1 MIRLHV
7 HGSGGRLGQAIVRAA
22 TPSAGFHLTKSGRFD
37 DLSAAVAACDV
48 ALDVSQPQ
56 GSLAIATCCAADGKP
71 LVIGTTGHAHDQL
84 QKLRA
89 AAAWTAILLAP
100 NFSIGVNLL
109 FWLTEKA
116 DAVLGPNFDVEIL
129 ELHHRLKK
137 DSPSGTARRL
147 AEIVASARQLE
158 YDQSVRHGREGI
170 IGERAQ
176 NEIGMHAVRG
186 GDIVGEHTVYFAGIG
201 ERIELTHRALSR
213 ENFAQGAL
221 KAARW
226 LVGKQAGWYDMQD
239 VLGLK

>member
-7 HGSGGRLGQAIVRAA
+7 HGAGGRLGQAIVRAA
-22 TPSAGFHLTKSGRFD
+22 ESSAGFYVTRSGRFD
-37 DLSAAVAACDV
+37 DLSASIAACDV
-48 ALDVSQPQ
+48 AIDVSQPQ
-56 GSLAIATCCAADGKP
+56 GSVAIATCCAADGKP
-71 LVIGTTGHAHDQL
+71 LVIGTTGHANDQL
-84 QKLRA
+84 QKLKA
-89 AAAWTAILLAP
+89 AAAWTAILLTP
-100 NFSIGVNLL
+100 NFSIGINLL

-116 DAVLGPNFDVEIL
+116 NGVLGPNFDVEIL

-147 AEIVASARQLE
+147 GEIIANARQLE
-158 YDQSVRHGREGI
+158 YDQSVRHGREGFV
-170 IGERAQ
+170 GERAP

-186 GDIVGEHTVYFAGIG
+186 GDIVGEHTVLFAGTG
-201 ERIELTHRALSR
+201 ERVELTHRALSR
-213 ENFAQGAL
+213 DNFAQGAL

>member
-7 HGSGGRLGQAIVRAA
+7 HGAGGRLGQAIVRAA
-22 TPSAGFHLTKSGRFD
+22 TSAGFHVTRSGRLD
-37 DLSAAVAACDV
+37 ELSAPVAACDV
-48 ALDVSQPQ
+48 AIDVSHPQ

-71 LVIGTTGHAHDQL
+71 LVIGTTGHASDQL
-84 QKLRA
+84 QKLKA

-116 DAVLGPNFDVEIL
+116 NGVLGPNFDVEIV

-137 DSPSGTARRL
+137 DSPSGTAKRLGEIIANARR
-147 AEIVASARQLE
+147 LE
-158 YDQSVRHGREGI
+158 YDQSVRHGRGGFV
-170 IGERAQ
+170 GERTQ
-176 NEIGMHAVRG
+176 NEIGMHAIRG
-186 GDIVGEHTVYFAGIG
+186 GDIVGEHTVLFAGTG
-201 ERIELTHRALSR
+201 ERVELTHRALSR
-213 ENFAQGAL
+213 DNFAQGAL

-239 VLGLK
+239 VLGLR

>member
-7 HGSGGRLGQAIVRAA
+7 HGAGGRLGRAIVCAA
-22 TPSAGFHLTKSGRFD
+22 TPSAGFHVTKSGRFD

-48 ALDVSQPQ
+48 AIDVSQPQ
-56 GSLAIATCCAADGKP
+56 GSIAIATCCAADGKP
-71 LVIGTTGHAHDQL
+71 LVIGTTGHANDQL

-89 AAAWTAILLAP
+89 AAAWTAILLTP

-116 DAVLGPNFDVEIL
+116 TRVLGPSFDVEIV

-147 AEIVASARQLE
+147 AEIVANARRLE
-158 YDQSVRHGREGI
+158 YDKSVRHGREGLV
-170 IGERAQ
+170 GERSQ

-186 GDIVGEHTVYFAGIG
+186 GDIVGEHTVLFAGTG
-201 ERIELTHRALSR
+201 ERVELTHRALSR
-213 ENFAQGAL
+213 DNFAQGAL

>member
-22 TPSAGFHLTKSGRFD
+22 TESAGFYVTKSGRFD

-48 ALDVSQPQ
+48 ALDVSQPH

-71 LVIGTTGHAHDQL
+71 LVIGTTGHAQDQL

-89 AAAWTAILLAP
+89 AAAWTAILLTP

-116 DAVLGPNFDVEIL
+116 NAVLGPNFDVEIL

-137 DSPSGTARRL
+137 DSPSGTARHL
-147 AEIVASARQLE
+147 AEIIASARHLE

-186 GDIVGEHTVYFAGIG
+186 GDIVGEHTVYFAGVG

-226 LVGKQAGWYDMQD
+226 LVGKQAGWYDMKD

>member
-1 MIRLHV
+1 
-7 HGSGGRLGQAIVRAA
+7 
-22 TPSAGFHLTKSGRFD
+22 
-37 DLSAAVAACDV
+37 V
-48 ALDVSQPQ
+48 ALDVSQPK
-56 GSLAIATCCAADGKP
+56 GSVAIATCCAADGKP
-71 LVIGTTGHAHDQL
+71 LVIGTTGHAQDQL

-89 AAAWTAILLAP
+89 AAAWTAILLTP

-116 DAVLGPNFDVEIL
+116 NAVLGPNFDVEIL

-147 AEIVASARQLE
+147 AEIVASARHLE
-158 YDQSVRHGREGI
+158 YDHSVRHGREGI
-170 IGERAQ
+170 TGERAQ

>member
-7 HGSGGRLGQAIVRAA
+7 HGSGGRLGQAVVRTA
-22 TPSAGFHLTKSGRFD
+22 TESAGFYVTKSGRFD

-56 GSLAIATCCAADGKP
+56 GSVAIATCCAADGKP
-71 LVIGTTGHAHDQL
+71 LVIGTTGHSQDQL

-116 DAVLGPNFDVEIL
+116 NAVLGPNFDVEIL

-137 DSPSGTARRL
+137 DSPSGTARHL
-147 AEIVASARQLE
+147 AEIVANARQLG

-226 LVGKQAGWYDMQD
+226 LLGKQAGWYDMQD